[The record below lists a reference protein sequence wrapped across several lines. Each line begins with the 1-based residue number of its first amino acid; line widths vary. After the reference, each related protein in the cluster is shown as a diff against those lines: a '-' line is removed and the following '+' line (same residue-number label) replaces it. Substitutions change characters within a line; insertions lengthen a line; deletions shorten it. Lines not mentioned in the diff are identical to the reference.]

1 MTFGDTD
8 SAIKPSDDHST
19 VLGLRGGLLV
29 LLDDFPFNEAAMA
42 GIVTGWPNRMRLATS
57 DGFSEP
63 PGATPWPPANNQRGR
78 VSDSMT
84 GGYPLEQ
91 LDHVTGRL
99 VRGDP
104 AGVIPRGIAKPLQVD
119 RVNGEP
125 LRNEG
130 IHQRDVFGVML
141 QVKFGRALMVFP
153 WMRTIILALASALFS

>member
-1 MTFGDTD
+1 MAEQDEVGYKRRF
-8 SAIKPSDDHST
+8 SLSHQ
-19 VLGLRGGLLV
+19 VRHLGPLRITKEGG
-29 LLDDFPFNEAAMA
+29 FP
-42 GIVTGWPNRMRLATS
+42 IR
-57 DGFSEP
+57 
-63 PGATPWPPANNQRGR
+63 
-78 VSDSMT
+78 MT

-104 AGVIPRGIAKPLQVD
+104 AGVIPRGIAKPPQVD

-141 QVKFGRALMVFP
+141 QVKIREGTDGFPVDEDDNFGAGIGPFLVDRKGV
-153 WMRTIILALASALFS
+153 TV